1 MSSTREVHSIPWCS
15 SGQDSA
21 LSPLRPRFESQS
33 GKVCLG
39 FPSGSE
45 GKESPCNVGDRGS
58 IPGSGRSPG
67 EGHGNP
73 LVFLPGEA
81 PWTREPGGLQSSG
94 LQSRTRLK
102 RLSTQRIQRDVLQE
116 SRTNGQQVNE
126 NVLSVIGEKQVR
138 TTVRYH
144 SHLISKR

>member
-1 MSSTREVHSIPWCS
+1 MRNLYSSIAKKKKNPPDNLTK
-15 SGQDSA
+15 
-21 LSPLRPRFESQS
+21 
-33 GKVCLG
+33 KVG
-39 FPSGSE
+39 IGSE
-45 GKESPCNVGDRGS
+45 SGTCGKEPACQCRRDLRDVGS